1 MMKRLIAMVLSAV
14 CLLTCAAYAGP
25 SVRAEESEDLCAVF
39 ASLGYVADE
48 VHWLNGGTDWMITNK
63 VFFAAHWAYYRY
75 STSKTNGDDLVWG
88 DWDGKTFTPGGRRNF
103 VKIPAKLFDAY
114 VPQCMALDGDFRTLL
129 AAESEE
135 YEKEHPCDDP
145 AGEMEAYGTLWK
157 LLHPQYVK
165 ELDAYLIDFFFA
177 TGGGP
182 GLNLR
187 GYTKNR
193 NGTYSVYLQWVDGI
207 YDAIPSEDD
216 LKEIDMVSIGL
227 PYRRSG
233 QFVGKKDENYVRYTT
248 DELRALLTDH
258 RDWVEKN
265 LWIAGEDGSL
275 KKWPEVWYTKDYKDY
290 YEITVTYSGGPVKIL
305 DLKKTDA
312 LPAGLIEPQPR
323 ARRVSVTPVS
333 GVTIDAGQAF
343 PDDTS
348 ITIAPVTSGA
358 EHDRAMAVLTDAAGG
373 KKTAVFTF
381 SARLN
386 GKEIEPR
393 GTVSVTFAIPDG
405 MSAKGLRLYYIAPN
419 GKSEEIPVSVDAKRG
434 TVTAKLTHFS
444 TYALRGAAA
453 APGTSSAPATSGAT
467 GTGGKADKPGAVGT
481 SGSSGI
487 SGAANANGTSG
498 GSGASDTSDISDI
511 AGPTDAS
518 DAADVST
525 GGSAGQPSAP
535 AGSGRGATA
544 ATVAV
549 VLTAAAA
556 IAAGAAILLQK
567 KRRANADSGQKEEK
581 A

>member
-75 STSKTNGDDLVWG
+75 STSKMNGDDLVWG

-567 KRRANADSGQKEEK
+567 KRRANADSEQKEGK

>member
-1 MMKRLIAMVLSAV
+1 MKRLIAMVLSAI

-48 VHWLNGGTDWMITNK
+48 VHWLHSTDWMIK
-63 VFFAAHWAYYRY
+63 KKAFFAAYWAYYRY

-103 VKIPAKLFDAY
+103 VKIPAKPFDAY
-114 VPQCMALDGDFRTLL
+114 VPQCMALDGDFRTML

-135 YEKEHPCDDP
+135 YEKKHPCDDP

-177 TGGGP
+177 KGGGA

-207 YDAIPSEDD
+207 YGAIPSEDD

-233 QFVGKKDENYVRYTT
+233 QFVGEKNENYIRYTT
-248 DELRALLTDH
+248 DELRVLLTDH

-265 LWIAGEDGSL
+265 LWIAGEDGSP
-275 KKWPEVWYTKDYKDY
+275 KKWPEVWLAKDYI
-290 YEITVTYSGGPVKIL
+290 EITVTYSGGPVKIL

-348 ITIAPVTSGA
+348 ITIAPVSSGA

-381 SARLN
+381 SAQLN

-487 SGAANANGTSG
+487 SEAANANGTSG

-556 IAAGAAILLQK
+556 IAAGAVILLRK
-567 KRRANADSGQKEEK
+567 KRRANADSEQKEGK

>member
-1 MMKRLIAMVLSAV
+1 MKRLIAMLLSAV

-129 AAESEE
+129 ASESEE

-216 LKEIDMVSIGL
+216 LKEIDMISIGL

-233 QFVGKKDENYVRYTT
+233 QSPEEKNENYVRYTT
-248 DELRALLTDH
+248 DELRTLLTDH

-265 LWIAGEDGSL
+265 LWIAGEDGSP
-275 KKWPEVWYTKDYKDY
+275 KKWPEVWLAKDYI
-290 YEITVTYSGGPVKIL
+290 EVTVTYSGGPIKIL
-305 DLKKTDA
+305 DVKETDA

-323 ARRVSVTPVS
+323 ARRVSVTS
-333 GVTIDAGQAF
+333 GTGVTIDAGQAF

-348 ITIAPVTSGA
+348 ITIAPVTSGT

-419 GKSEEIPVSVDAKRG
+419 GKSEEIPVTVDAKRG

-467 GTGGKADKPGAVGT
+467 GTGGTGGKPNTAGT
-481 SGSSGI
+481 AGNSGVSGSS
-487 SGAANANGTSG
+487 AANGTSG
-498 GSGASDTSDISDI
+498 GSGASDTSDI
-511 AGPTDAS
+511 AGPTGVS

-525 GGSAGQPSAP
+525 GGEEQPSAQN
-535 AGSGRGATA
+535 GSGRGAA
-544 ATVAV
+544 AAIIAV

-556 IAAGAAILLQK
+556 IAAGAVILLRK
-567 KRRANADSGQKEEK
+567 KRRANAGSGQKEER

>member
-1 MMKRLIAMVLSAV
+1 MKRLIAMVLSAI
-14 CLLTCAAYAGP
+14 CLLTCAAYTGP

-48 VHWLNGGTDWMITNK
+48 VHWLHSTDWMIK
-63 VFFAAHWAYYRY
+63 KKAFFAAYWAYYRY

-103 VKIPAKLFDAY
+103 VKIPAKPFDAY
-114 VPQCMALDGDFRTLL
+114 VPQCMALDGDFRTML

-135 YEKEHPCDDP
+135 YEKKHPCDDP

-177 TGGGP
+177 KGGGA

-187 GYTKNR
+187 GYTKNK
-193 NGTYSVYLQWVDGI
+193 NGTYSVYLQWVDSLYGG
-207 YDAIPSEDD
+207 IPSEDD
-216 LKEIDMVSIGL
+216 LKEIDMISIGL
-227 PYRRSG
+227 PYRQSG
-233 QFVGKKDENYVRYTT
+233 QSPEEKNENYVRYTT
-248 DELRALLTDH
+248 DELRTLLTDH

-265 LWIAGEDGSL
+265 LWIAGEDGSP
-275 KKWPEVWYTKDYKDY
+275 KKWPEVWLAKDYI
-290 YEITVTYSGGPVKIL
+290 EITVTYSGGPVKIL

-348 ITIAPVTSGA
+348 ITIAPVSSGA

-567 KRRANADSGQKEEK
+567 KRRANADSEQKEEK

>member
-1 MMKRLIAMVLSAV
+1 MKRLIAMVLSAI

-48 VHWLNGGTDWMITNK
+48 VHWLHSTDWMIK
-63 VFFAAHWAYYRY
+63 KKAFFAAYWAYYRY

-103 VKIPAKLFDAY
+103 VKIPAKPFDAY
-114 VPQCMALDGDFRTLL
+114 VPQCMALDGDFRTML

-135 YEKEHPCDDP
+135 YEKKHPCDDP

-177 TGGGP
+177 KGGGA

-207 YDAIPSEDD
+207 YGAIPSEDD

-233 QFVGKKDENYVRYTT
+233 QFVGEKNENYIRYTT
-248 DELRALLTDH
+248 DELRVLLTDH

-265 LWIAGEDGSL
+265 LWIAGEDGSP
-275 KKWPEVWYTKDYKDY
+275 KKWPEVWLAKDYI
-290 YEITVTYSGGPVKIL
+290 EITVTYSGGPVKIL

-348 ITIAPVTSGA
+348 ITIAPVSSGA

-453 APGTSSAPATSGAT
+453 APGTSTAPATSGAT

-511 AGPTDAS
+511 AGPTDVS
-518 DAADVST
+518 DATAVST
-525 GGSAGQPSAP
+525 GGEEQPSAP
-535 AGSGRGATA
+535 AGSGRGAA
-544 ATVAV
+544 AAIIAV

-556 IAAGAAILLQK
+556 IAAGAVILLRK
-567 KRRANADSGQKEEK
+567 KRRANADSEQKEGK

>member
-1 MMKRLIAMVLSAV
+1 MMKRLIAMLLSAV

-39 ASLGYVADE
+39 ASLGYVAE
-48 VHWLNGGTDWMITNK
+48 NVHCLHSTDWMIK
-63 VFFAAHWAYYRY
+63 KRAFFAAYWAYYRY
-75 STSKTNGDDLVWG
+75 STSKTNGDGLVWG

-103 VKIPAKLFDAY
+103 VKIPAKPFDAY

-145 AGEMEAYGTLWK
+145 AGEMEAYGTLLK
-157 LLHPQYVK
+157 LCHPQYVK
-165 ELDAYLIDFFFA
+165 ELDAYLIDFLYMK
-177 TGGGP
+177 GGGAY
-182 GLNLR
+182 LNLR

-207 YDAIPSEDD
+207 YGAIPSEDD

-233 QFVGKKDENYVRYTT
+233 QFAGKKNENYVRYTT

-265 LWIAGEDGSL
+265 LWIVGEDGSP
-275 KKWPEVWYTKDYKDY
+275 KKWPEVWLAKDY
-290 YEITVTYSGGPVKIL
+290 YEITVTYSGGPIKIL
-305 DLKKTDA
+305 DVKETDA

-323 ARRVSVTPVS
+323 ARRVSVTPGT

-453 APGTSSAPATSGAT
+453 APGTSTAPATSRAT

-481 SGSSGI
+481 SGSSGV

-498 GSGASDTSDISDI
+498 GSGTSNTSDSPDL
-511 AGPTDAS
+511 AGPTDVS
-518 DAADVST
+518 DATAVST
-525 GGSAGQPSAP
+525 GGEEQPSAP

-556 IAAGAAILLQK
+556 IAAGAVILLRK
-567 KRRANADSGQKEEK
+567 KRRANADSEQKEGK

>member
-1 MMKRLIAMVLSAV
+1 MKRLIAMVLSAV

-39 ASLGYVADE
+39 ASLGYVADY
-48 VHWLNGGTDWMITNK
+48 VHCLHSTDWMITNK

-75 STSKTNGDDLVWG
+75 STSKTNGDGLVWG

-103 VKIPAKLFDAY
+103 VKIPAKPFDAY
-114 VPQCMALDGDFRTLL
+114 VPQCMALDGDFRTML

-135 YEKEHPCDDP
+135 YEKGYFCTYSPE
-145 AGEMEAYGTLWK
+145 EQMEAYGTLLK
-157 LLHPQYVK
+157 LCHPQYVK

-177 TGGGP
+177 KGGGP

-207 YDAIPSEDD
+207 YGAIPSEDD

-227 PYRRSG
+227 PYRQSG
-233 QFVGKKDENYVRYTT
+233 QFVGEKNENYIRYTT
-248 DELRALLTDH
+248 DELRVLLTDH
-258 RDWVEKN
+258 RDWVEKK
-265 LWIAGEDGSL
+265 LWIAGEDGSP
-275 KKWPEVWYTKDYKDY
+275 KKWPEVWLAKDYI
-290 YEITVTYSGGPVKIL
+290 EITVTYSGGPVKIL

-381 SARLN
+381 SAQLN

-419 GKSEEIPVSVDAKRG
+419 GKSEEIPVSVDAKHG

-453 APGTSSAPATSGAT
+453 APGTSSAPATSRAT
-467 GTGGKADKPGAVGT
+467 GIGGKADKPGTAGT
-481 SGSSGI
+481 GGTAGSSGV

-498 GSGASDTSDISDI
+498 GSGTSDTSDSPDI
-511 AGPTDAS
+511 AGPTDVS
-518 DAADVST
+518 DATAVST
-525 GGSAGQPSAP
+525 GGEEQPSAQN
-535 AGSGRGATA
+535 GNGRGAA
-544 ATVAV
+544 AAIIAV
-549 VLTAAAA
+549 VLTAAAV
-556 IAAGAAILLQK
+556 IAAGAVILLRK
-567 KRRANADSGQKEEK
+567 KRRANADSEQKEGK